1 LYNSHTWQTVISL
14 AIFHSLGTVFLQNTM
29 GERARELLILIGG
42 DILSFALALWLTL
55 LVRYFSIPEYDL
67 FVAHLWPFAII
78 STVWLFIFYMAGLYD
93 KHTVFLKS
101 LLFTRILNTQVV
113 NILVAALLFLIIPFG
128 IAPKTNLVIYL
139 FISIALITW
148 WRIKAFNYVSP
159 KTKHRA
165 VLIADGPE
173 AIELVDEINNN
184 DRYNYSFYRLIDE
197 ETARSTDNFEQKLI
211 EMIEK
216 DKIEIIVAN
225 PNGEYI
231 NAVLPKLF
239 DMAFIKFELTF
250 LDFYKVYED
259 TFDKVPLSALRY
271 EWFIAHV
278 SQSKSLFYDVMKRT
292 IDIVGS
298 FCLGIG
304 FLLILPFIYIAMRI
318 EGQGPLFIPQERI
331 GQSNK
336 LVTVWKLRTMT
347 ENRSASATWTPE
359 DAKEG
364 NKITKVGAVL
374 RKLSIDEIPQVWT
387 ILKGEMSLIG
397 PRNDIKGLG
406 ERLASEIP
414 YYNIRNFV
422 KPGVTGWAQ
431 THQHYMGD
439 NISPQSLEESK
450 ERLSY
455 DLFYVKNRSFLLD
468 VEIALR
474 TVKTVLSRFG
484 ITIKLPK

>member
-1 LYNSHTWQTVISL
+1 
-14 AIFHSLGTVFLQNTM
+14 M
-29 GERARELLILIGG
+29 GERTRELLLLILG
-42 DILSFALALWLTL
+42 DIFFFVLALWLTL
-55 LVRYFSIPEYDL
+55 TIRYVGFPSGDL
-67 FVAHLWPFAII
+67 FTAHLGPFLTLSFA
-78 STVWLFIFYMAGLYD
+78 WLLVFYIAGLYD
-93 KHTVFLKS
+93 KQTVFHKS
-101 LLFTRILNTQVV
+101 LLFVRIMNTLVV
-113 NILVAALLFLIIPFG
+113 NAVIAAILFLLIDFG

-139 FISIALITW
+139 IITVILFTW
-148 WRIKAFNYVSP
+148 WRIYLFKYINP
-159 KTKHRA
+159 KTLHKA
-165 VLIADGPE
+165 ILIADGPE

-184 DRYNYSFYRLIDE
+184 DRYSYSFHRLIDE
-197 ETARSTDNFEQKLI
+197 ETAKSTPEFEEKLVKLI
-211 EMIEK
+211 EKENI
-216 DKIEIIVAN
+216 DIIVAN
-225 PNGEYI
+225 PNGDYI
-231 NAVLPKLF
+231 SKFMPRLF
-239 DMAFIKFELTF
+239 DLAYVRYRITF

-271 EWFIAHV
+271 EWFINHV
-278 SQSKSLFYDVMKRT
+278 SQSKSLFYDVTKRT

-298 FCLGIG
+298 LVLGTL
-304 FLLILPFIYIAMRI
+304 FLFMMPFIYLAMRM
-318 EGQGPLFIPQERI
+318 EGEGPFFITQERI
-331 GQSNK
+331 GQRNRP
-336 LVTVWKLRTMT
+336 VTVYKIRTMT
-347 ENRSASATWTPE
+347 ENRSASATWTTE

-364 NKITKVGAVL
+364 NKVTRVGAIL

-431 THQHYMGD
+431 THQHYMGN

-455 DLFYVKNRSFLLD
+455 DLYYVKNRSVMLD

-474 TVKTVLSRFG
+474 TFKTLLSRFG
-484 ITIKLPK
+484 ITVRLPK